1 MKTARCWFGRAVQ
14 TRPRT
19 ALAVPSFEL
28 GYTGERRNLTVMFCD
43 LVGFTALSQQ
53 LDPEELRDLMS
64 TYREAC
70 VRAINRFDGYVAQY
84 LGDGLL
90 AYFSY
95 PAAHEDDAERAVRAG
110 LGAIEELQVLNHRNR
125 QTGSVEMQI
134 RVGIHTGLVVVGDIP
149 GMPRRDSTT
158 VVGETP
164 NIAARIQQI
173 AAPGTVVIS
182 SATHRLVHGLF
193 ISQDLGAEA
202 FKGVSAPVHVYR
214 VLSEGDVHS
223 RFDIA
228 TNGTLTQFVGRDPEM
243 ASLIELWER
252 AKTGS
257 GQIVLL
263 SGEPGIGK
271 SRLVRELRE
280 HVVRERA
287 QRIEIHCSPYHRNS
301 SLYPVIRHVQRFVN
315 LGKEDSPEERLEKIR
330 AVFRRFKFP
339 EADTVPLIASLLSV
353 TMPDDD
359 ALTSIGPQKQKQR
372 LFEALCASVVESS
385 EVNPTY
391 IAWEDLQ
398 WADPSS
404 LELIDLLLERV
415 RKAPILLVLTFRS
428 EFVPPW
434 DMGEQLTSI
443 VLRRLGE
450 SHVSTM
456 ISGIA
461 SQKILPLDVLK
472 QIVSKTDGV
481 PLFVEEL
488 TKMVLESRFM
498 RAGDDRYF
506 LDGPLPSL
514 AIPATLQDSLMARLD
529 RMAPLKE
536 IAQLAAVLGRE
547 FSYEL
552 IRAVSPLD
560 EEKLQAGLA
569 ELASAELL
577 YQRGL
582 PPDASY
588 LFKHAL
594 VQDTAYQSLLKSKR
608 LRHHLEVAR
617 AIEQHF
623 SHIAE
628 NHPELVAHH
637 YAEAGM
643 AINAIPYWQGAG
655 RVAAQRSANVEAI
668 RHFSAAI
675 GLIRTLPESVERDQ
689 SELAALTALG
699 SLLIASRGW
708 ASPETGNAFSRAQ
721 ELCRRL
727 GETPELSQALYGI
740 STFHLLR
747 GEQQTAYEL
756 AREVLDY
763 AERQQDSPM
772 QVAANFVVGLSLYH
786 LGDTASSKTYLERG
800 LSLYDPSEHLLSP
813 SVFGQDLKM
822 SCLCYDALALW
833 DLGYPDQAL
842 ARCREGLA
850 LARKCGHPFSLV
862 WALSNSVL
870 FHFLRREWDEARSL
884 IEEGLALAIEQET
897 PFFISYLRLCRGS
910 VLAAQA
916 QSDLG
921 IAQIS
926 DGLAAYQALGTA
938 AYLPHFLALLAEA
951 CARAGRIEEGLA
963 AVRGALELVDANGD
977 EIWRSDLCRLHGELL
992 LLNDN
997 DAPSPADFAAAQE
1010 RLLEALES
1018 ARNRGSK
1025 SYELRV
1031 AISLARMWQRTG
1043 ETGKAR
1049 DLLAGVYDWFTE
1061 GFETPDLR
1069 EAAALIQELSDSART
1084 SDALQA

>member
-1 MKTARCWFGRAVQ
+1 
-14 TRPRT
+14 
-19 ALAVPSFEL
+19 
-28 GYTGERRNLTVMFCD
+28 
-43 LVGFTALSQQ
+43 
-53 LDPEELRDLMS
+53 MS

-110 LGAIEELQVLNHRNR
+110 LGAIEELQALNHRNR
-125 QTGSVEMQI
+125 QTGSVEMQV

-149 GMPRRDSTT
+149 GIPRRDSTT

-173 AAPGTVVIS
+173 APPGTVVIS

-193 ISQDLGAEA
+193 IAQDLGAEA

-214 VLSEGDVHS
+214 VLGEGEAHG
-223 RFDIA
+223 RFEIA
-228 TNGTLTQFVGRDPEM
+228 TNGTLTQFVGRDTEM
-243 ASLIELWER
+243 ASLIDLWER

-257 GQIVLL
+257 GRIVLL

-301 SLYPVIRHVQRFVN
+301 ALYPVVRHVQRFVN
-315 LGKEDSPEERLEKIR
+315 FGKEDLAEERLEKVR
-330 AVFRRFKFP
+330 AVFRRFKYSEP
-339 EADTVPLIASLLSV
+339 DTVPLIASLLSLP
-353 TMPDDD
+353 MPDDD
-359 ALTSIGPQKQKQR
+359 ALASISPQKQKQR
-372 LFEALCASVVESS
+372 LFEVLCASVVESAEAS
-385 EVNPTY
+385 PTY

-434 DMGEQLTSI
+434 DMGDQSTSI
-443 VLRRLGE
+443 VLTRLGE
-450 SHVSTM
+450 SHVSAM

-488 TKMVLESRFM
+488 TKMVLESRFL

-552 IRAVSPLD
+552 IRAISPLD

-577 YQRGL
+577 YQRGS

-608 LRHHLEVAR
+608 LQHHVEVAG

-643 AINAIPYWQGAG
+643 ARSAIPYWQSAG

-675 GLIRTLPESVERDQ
+675 GLIRTLPDSAERDQ

-699 SLLIASRGW
+699 SILIASRGW
-708 ASPETGNAFSRAQ
+708 ASPETGSAYNRAQ

-747 GEQQTAYEL
+747 GEQQMAHEL
-756 AREVLDY
+756 ARELLDY
-763 AERQQDSPM
+763 AERQQDSPV

-800 LSLYDPSEHLLSP
+800 LTLYDPSEHRLSP
-813 SVFGQDLKM
+813 GVFGQDLKV

-842 ARCREGLA
+842 ARCREGLG
-850 LARKCGHPFSLV
+850 LARKIAHPFSLV
-862 WALSNSVL
+862 WALGNAVL
-870 FHFLRREWDEARSL
+870 FHFLRREWADAGSL
-884 IEEGLALAIEQET
+884 IEEGLALAIEQEI
-897 PFFISYLRLCRGS
+897 PFFTAYLTLCRGS
-910 VLAAQA
+910 ILAGEA
-916 QSDLG
+916 QSELG
-921 IAQIS
+921 IAQIHE
-926 DGLAAYQALGTA
+926 GLAAYQALGTA
-938 AYLPHFLALLAEA
+938 AYLPHFLAILAEA

-963 AVRGALELVDANGD
+963 AVTRALEIVDANGD
-977 EIWRSDLCRLHGELL
+977 EIWRSDLSRLHGELL
-992 LLNDN
+992 LLNDM
-997 DAPSPADFAAAQE
+997 DAPSPKDFAGAQG

-1018 ARNRGSK
+1018 ARRRGAK
-1025 SYELRV
+1025 SYELRA
-1031 AISLARMWQRTG
+1031 AISLARMSQRTG
-1043 ETGKAR
+1043 ETNKAC
-1049 DLLAGVYDWFTE
+1049 DLLAGVYGWFTE

-1069 EAAALIQELSDSART
+1069 EAAALIQELSDSAQT